1 MKTKNNRI
9 NKFNCHPYL
18 GAALVVDDKYLV
30 LRSNSREVFA
40 KQGYYFPGSELDEK
54 LDDRKQLKNQ
64 LFFKYRLQV
73 KVGKCLGVGTSQ
85 ISKGKYC
92 SLYLYRCALSG
103 STTISTANVYPSLF
117 SAQELSSLK
126 FLPPDNQLALRISI
140 FDKVYRDVSRKTPLN
155 EHDYLLSR
163 LFYKCLAYN
172 REKVEGQD
180 IRDFENLLKMDS
192 TIDEI
197 EKAFVYISKRS
208 DISLKEYIDLN
219 KGLLRK
225 EVLNS

>member
-1 MKTKNNRI
+1 M
-9 NKFNCHPYL
+9 
-18 GAALVVDDKYLV
+18 
-30 LRSNSREVFA
+30 
-40 KQGYYFPGSELDEK
+40 
-54 LDDRKQLKNQ
+54 
-64 LFFKYRLQV
+64 
-73 KVGKCLGVGTSQ
+73 
-85 ISKGKYC
+85 
-92 SLYLYRCALSG
+92 
-103 STTISTANVYPSLF
+103 
-117 SAQELSSLK
+117 
-126 FLPPDNQLALRISI
+126 PPDNELALRISI
-140 FDKVYRDVSRKTPLN
+140 FDKVYRDVSRKTTLN

-163 LFYKCLAYN
+163 LFYKCLVYN